1 MTAGQTASSPE
12 WPRSYLTDSS
22 QGGDAGGCPVAFDPV
37 DEANGEARLAIMSDC
52 ASRIGRSLTPIAS
65 LTTEG
70 TGCTDRTTLSLEPS
84 QVACPSR
91 AKLESRAKPGEAPV
105 LVL

>member
-70 TGCTDRTTLSLEPS
+70 TGCTDRTTLSPEPS
-84 QVACPSR
+84 QCH
-91 AKLESRAKPGEAPV
+91 V
-105 LVL
+105 LHQQSWNLVQCSAVQCSAG